1 MTIKTT
7 RYISSDKVR
16 ALCIKQDYCTDCDC
30 EQYGIL
36 LNGCQGVATD
46 SDILRVAQMIMRYS
60 DVERLTREYGCD
72 ELELLESICFDIIN
86 DCTYTTI
93 ELI

>member
-7 RYISSDKVR
+7 RYITSDKVR
-16 ALCIKQDYCTDCDC
+16 ALCIRNNYCTNCDC
-30 EQYGIL
+30 KQYGVL
-36 LNGCQGVATD
+36 LNSCKGVVTD
-46 SDILRVAQMIMRYS
+46 ADILRIGELIMHYS
-60 DVERLTREYGCD
+60 DVEKLMRESGCD
-72 ELELLESICFDIIN
+72 ELELLESICFNIIN